1 MTKVYG
7 GLKDQDRIFTN
18 LYGEYDW
25 RIDGAM
31 KRGDWHMTKEIMWQG
46 KGGRKERREGRGKKH
61 GCTNGDVYAFLFTVA
76 GDAHK
81 DTCFL
86 SLTFCLS
93 ASPSLL
99 FPPSFPPSSL
109 LSLPPSLPPV
119 LFPSSP
125 FSRL

>member
-46 KGGRKERREGRGKKH
+46 KGGRKERREGRGKSMVVR
-61 GCTNGDVYAFLFTVA
+61 NGMCMHSFSQW
-76 GDAHK
+76 HK
-81 DTCFL
+81 ML
-86 SLTFCLS
+86 IRIRVSCL
-93 ASPSLL
+93 
-99 FPPSFPPSSL
+99 
-109 LSLPPSLPPV
+109 
-119 LFPSSP
+119 
-125 FSRL
+125 